1 MYDLLLSDFSG
12 ALGDDLSRGIGDGTT
27 TAGADGRGSESAD
40 QAGRSSRLGLDVIG
54 LDIDVCAR
62 EAFAARKVCW
72 LSSIEDLLDTC
83 VVGWVDN
90 GRDVEEGDA
99 FPRVPGDLAEHARL
113 VEGAVGDGVKV
124 SGPSFVEGL
133 VGV

>member
-1 MYDLLLSDFSG
+1 MYDLLLSDLSG

-27 TAGADGRGSESAD
+27 TTGADWQIAEGAD
-40 QAGRSSRLGLDVIG
+40 QAGRGGRLGLDVIG

-72 LSSIEDLLDTC
+72 LSSIEDLLDTR

-90 GRDVEEGDA
+90 GRDVEESDA

-113 VEGAVGDGVKV
+113 VDGTVRDGVEV
-124 SGPSFVEGL
+124 SGPTFVEGL

>member
-40 QAGRSSRLGLDVIG
+40 QAGRGGRLGLDVIG

-62 EAFAARKVCW
+62 EAFAARKVRW
-72 LSSIEDLLDTC
+72 LISSEDLLDTL
-83 VVGWVDN
+83 VVGGVDD
-90 GRDVEEGDA
+90 GRDVEESNA
-99 FPRVPGDLAEHARL
+99 IPRVPGDLTEHARL
-113 VEGAVGDGVKV
+113 VDGAVRD
-124 SGPSFVEGL
+124 
-133 VGV
+133 